1 MSAYAYNQYKNTAV
15 ETASP
20 GKLLLM
26 LYDAAIRNL
35 DKAQQAI
42 LEKDIPTSHKNLVKT
57 QDIIKEFM
65 CTLNMDYEIS
75 KNLFSLYEYMLQQLV
90 QANVKK
96 DPELVAEVRGYL
108 TDLRETWQTALRGS
122 TATMPA
128 AMSEG
133 ISRTVNV

>member
-1 MSAYAYNQYKNTAV
+1 MSAYAYNQYRNTAV

-42 LEKDIPTSHKNLVKT
+42 SEKDINASHKYLLKA

-65 CTLNMDYEIS
+65 CTLNMDYEVS
-75 KNLFSLYEYMLQQLV
+75 KSLFSLYEYMLNQLI

-96 DPELVAEVRGYL
+96 DPQLVVEVRGYL
-108 TDLRETWQTALRGS
+108 AELRETWQIALRS
-122 TATMPA
+122 TPA
-128 AMSEG
+128 APAVMYDGMSR
-133 ISRTVNV
+133 IVNA

>member
-1 MSAYAYNQYKNTAV
+1 MSAYAYDQYKNTSV
-15 ETASP
+15 GTASP

-42 LEKDIPTSHKNLVKT
+42 LDKDINTSHKLLVKT

-75 KNLFSLYEYMLQQLV
+75 KSLFSLYEYMYNQLV
-90 QANVKK
+90 QANIKK

-108 TDLRETWQTALRGS
+108 SELRDTWQIALRN
-122 TATMPA
+122 APIAANIMPP
-128 AMSEG
+128 EG
-133 ISRTVNV
+133 LSRTVSA

>member
-42 LEKDIPTSHKNLVKT
+42 IDKDVNASHKYIMKA

-75 KNLFSLYEYMLQQLV
+75 KNLFSLYEYMLNQLI

-96 DPELVAEVRGYL
+96 DVDLVAEVRGYL
-108 TDLRETWQTALRGS
+108 VELRETWQTALRG
-122 TATMPA
+122 AAAIPA
-128 AMSEG
+128 AMATEG
-133 ISRTVNV
+133 MSRTVNV